1 MSSVQAVVVA
11 SGEARVVRGSYRSL
25 SARGRGPRDT
35 AGLSAEQCCMTSL
48 RTVFLVQQSSSSRRG
63 IRPTGGRVRYGPTK
77 GKYYT
82 VLLRGCALIVSKIV
96 EASRSGAN
104 RGQDQDS
111 RASGRREG
119 PSPVSFTS
127 DTFSSQKEAS
137 RKRAACVRRLGIA
150 SRVLRRAGGT
160 RPRDICVTG
169 QRVLVTR
176 ITLCSIPD
184 NNHHTPSPCNIIQSA
199 SL

>member
-1 MSSVQAVVVA
+1 
-11 SGEARVVRGSYRSL
+11 
-25 SARGRGPRDT
+25 
-35 AGLSAEQCCMTSL
+35 MTSL

-104 RGQDQDS
+104 RGQHQDS

-169 QRVLVTR
+169 QRVLVSSAQLGLHCVLFQTIIITR
-176 ITLCSIPD
+176 RRRAT
-184 NNHHTPSPCNIIQSA
+184 SA
-199 SL
+199 RARASEYKETGCK

>member
-1 MSSVQAVVVA
+1 MTSRTPDSERGRKLNSEGSEAMSSVQAVVVA

-127 DTFSSQKEAS
+127 DTFSR
-137 RKRAACVRRLGIA
+137 RKRPAESGQRACGD
-150 SRVLRRAGGT
+150 SESRRACSGG
-160 RPRDICVTG
+160 RAGHVPVT
-169 QRVLVTR
+169 
-176 ITLCSIPD
+176 
-184 NNHHTPSPCNIIQSA
+184 SA
-199 SL
+199 